1 MILVVEAGGTKTNW
15 LYGDTESPAFRLTPG
30 FNPVFQSDE
39 VLDAMIL
46 QLKNELPTGTKEI
59 YYYGAGCFDT
69 SYSDRIAT
77 IFSKHFPH
85 SFINIK
91 DDMSA
96 SVKALLGNNSGIAV
110 ILGTGTNSCKYNGTQ
125 ITDQVPSAGFILG
138 DEGSGANLGRML
150 ISSWLYGEFSE
161 SLAQKAEAW
170 TEMNRIAYKSAFY
183 SQESPGK
190 YAAKWAIFAR
200 ENQEN
205 SYISQIIHTN
215 FNQFIERILL
225 RYNPIIG
232 QKVHFTGGMA
242 WYFKDYLERCLQ
254 KYGLELGTV
263 LQEPSGQLWQFHLHN
278 KNIR

>member
-1 MILVVEAGGTKTNW
+1 MLVVEAGGTKTNW
-15 LYGDTESPAFRLTPG
+15 LYGDNESPVFRLTSG

-46 QLKNELPTGTKEI
+46 QLKNELPSETKEI
-59 YYYGAGCFDT
+59 YYYGAGCFDL
-69 SYSDRIAT
+69 SYSNRIAT
-77 IFSKHFPH
+77 IFSKHFPQ
-85 SFINIK
+85 SFIQIK
-91 DDMSA
+91 DDLSA
-96 SVKALLGNNSGIAV
+96 SVKALLGNNPGIAV
-110 ILGTGTNSCKYNGTQ
+110 ILGTGTNSCKYDGKQ
-125 ITDQVPSAGFILG
+125 ITEQVPSAGFILG

-150 ISSWLYGEFSE
+150 ISSWLYGEFSNA
-161 SLAQKAEAW
+161 LAQKAEEW
-170 TEMNRIAYKSAFY
+170 TGMNRIAYKSAFY
-183 SQESPGK
+183 SQESAGK

-200 ENQEN
+200 ENQDD
-205 SYISQIIHTN
+205 SYISHIIHTN

-225 RYNPIIG
+225 RYNPISG

-254 KYGLELGTV
+254 KYGLELGSV

>member
-1 MILVVEAGGTKTNW
+1 MMLVVEAGGTKTNW
-15 LYGDTESPAFRLTPG
+15 LYGDSESPVFRLMSG

-46 QLKNELPTGTKEI
+46 QLKNELPSETKEI
-59 YYYGAGCFDT
+59 YYYGAGCFDI
-69 SYSDRIAT
+69 SYSNRIAT
-77 IFSKHFPH
+77 IFSKHFPR
-85 SFINIK
+85 SFIQIK
-91 DDMSA
+91 DDLSA
-96 SVKALLGNNSGIAV
+96 SVKALLGNNPGIAV
-110 ILGTGTNSCKYNGTQ
+110 ILGTGTNSCKYDGKQ
-125 ITDQVPSAGFILG
+125 ITEQVPSAGFILG

-150 ISSWLYGEFSE
+150 ISSWLYGEFSDA
-161 SLAQKAEAW
+161 LAQKAEAW
-170 TEMNRIAYKSAFY
+170 TGINRIAYKSAFY
-183 SQESPGK
+183 SQEAAGK

-200 ENQEN
+200 ENQDD
-205 SYISQIIHTN
+205 SYISHIIHTN

-225 RYNPIIG
+225 RYNPISG

-254 KYGLELGTV
+254 KYGLELGSV